1 MIYSDNAYSLLNQN
15 LVCPADQASKSKLSQ
30 CLHAIAS
37 KSISENIDVLNRQIQ
52 QIVNNSSN
60 NRKLL
65 TNTVSDSLQQHQ
77 RQIQRGQT
85 IDSGH
90 DTSPQ
95 IYDGQI
101 TLPNK

>member
-1 MIYSDNAYSLLNQN
+1 M
-15 LVCPADQASKSKLSQ
+15 
-30 CLHAIAS
+30 
-37 KSISENIDVLNRQIQ
+37 LNRQIQ

-90 DTSPQ
+90 DTIPQ